1 MMLFNSGTLDQ
12 TAERAPITTST
23 PPAAT
28 AQSPGIT
35 ATLSPYSRKDA
46 AMSRARLR
54 VGITTST
61 GPCEAA
67 VSTNDLGLQAG
78 PLRKTETPEPLIA
91 SLACG
96 STSKF
101 LRVETC
107 V

>member
-1 MMLFNSGTLDQ
+1 MLFNSGALDQ

-35 ATLSPYSRKDA
+35 ATLSPNSRNDA
-46 AMSRARLR
+46 AMRRARLI
-54 VGITTST
+54 VGMITST
-61 GPCEAA
+61 GPCAAA
-67 VSTNDLGLQAG
+67 VSTNDRGLQAG
-78 PLRKTETPEPLIA
+78 PLRKTETPAPSTA

-96 STSKF
+96 SISNF
-101 LRVETC
+101 LRVGTC